1 VTGFFDTNIL
11 VYAQQDGAKAETA
24 RALLAQGGVLSVQVL
39 NEFAAVASR
48 KLRKNWDE
56 IGAAIE
62 DALALVDPP
71 LPLTTALHEAART
84 IARDHGFAFYD
95 ALIVA
100 AAVDAGCD
108 TLLSEDMQNGRALG
122 GLTIVDPFAGGA
134 A

>member
-1 VTGFFDTNIL
+1 VSDFFDTNIL

-24 RALLAQGGVLSVQVL
+24 RALLARGGNLSVQVL

-48 KLRKNWDE
+48 KLGRNWDD

-71 LPLTTALHEAART
+71 WPLTAALHEAAR
-84 IARDHGFAFYD
+84 ILARDHGFAFYD

-100 AAVDAGCD
+100 AALEAGCD
-108 TLLSEDMQNGRALG
+108 TLLSEDMQNGRVLG
-122 GLTIVDPFAGGA
+122 DLTIVNPFVGE
-134 A
+134 